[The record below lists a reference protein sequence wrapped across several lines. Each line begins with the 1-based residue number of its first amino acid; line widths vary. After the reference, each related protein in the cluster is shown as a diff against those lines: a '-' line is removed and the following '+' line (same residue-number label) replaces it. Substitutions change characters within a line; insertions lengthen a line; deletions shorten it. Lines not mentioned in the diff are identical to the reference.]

1 VPFLRVIRDKRG
13 YETTYLMHWYREGT
27 RQRSRILYVF
37 RSPGGVR
44 VGRESLEP
52 EILRDIEANYPDI
65 AFDWKAVLDN
75 KQIVETAPEMRRPR
89 KRRRSEEEGSAEPG
103 SPKPHPSASARASL
117 SGVEG
122 HSDEGGRR
130 SHPSTSARGALS
142 DVEGQGAEGGSKPH
156 RAEGGPTPHGAE
168 GGRPAIPSAIEGATP
183 DEQTAFLARWY
194 PIVRDRIPQ
203 RTADP
208 ARREA
213 LLALAER
220 MNPTAWTDADQI
232 VAGLQQAGEALER
245 LSRVFARRRRRSRR
259 AKSPDRTGTREASH
273 SEPATPKPHP
283 PAPARSALSD
293 VEGQNGEGGQ
303 PSPDIPPPEE

>member
-27 RQRSRILYVF
+27 RQRSRILYIF
-37 RSPGGVR
+37 RTPGGVR

-75 KQIVETAPEMRRPR
+75 RQIVETAPELRRPR
-89 KRRRSEEEGSAEPG
+89 KRRRSEEEAAGEPG
-103 SPKPHPSASARASL
+103 APKP
-117 SGVEG
+117 
-122 HSDEGGRR
+122 
-130 SHPSTSARGALS
+130 HPSTSARGALS
-142 DVEGQGAEGGSKPH
+142 NVEGQSVEGAAKAQSSESGPKPQSG
-156 RAEGGPTPHGAE
+156 E
-168 GGRPAIPSAIEGATP
+168 GRPARPPIPAAIEGATP
-183 DEQTAFLARWY
+183 DEQSAFLTRWY

-220 MNPTAWTDADQI
+220 MNPAAWTDADQI
-232 VAGLQQAGEALER
+232 AAGLQQAGEALER
-245 LSRVFARRRRRSRR
+245 LSRVFARRRRRARR
-259 AKSPDRTGTREASH
+259 AKSPDKSGTRDRSP
-273 SEPATPKPHP
+273 SELAAPKPP
-283 PAPARSALSD
+283 
-293 VEGQNGEGGQ
+293 GGEGGPK
-303 PSPDIPPPEE
+303 PSSGEGGPPPPDIPPTHE